1 MSGTSHGTGF
11 REHALLVSRFLR
23 SPATIGAVAA
33 SSRTMARRMVEHLPA
48 DRPLRIVE
56 LGPGTGPF
64 TNAIVGR
71 VHRDSR
77 ILAIDRERTF
87 VEWVRERWPSVEC
100 VLASAEHLEELLAG
114 RGLGAIDHVISG
126 LPFASLPLAMT
137 RRILDSLARTLRP
150 AGTFTTFQYAHAF
163 GLKSA
168 RLFRSQMDERMG
180 GPPHRHL
187 VWKNFPPAYVL
198 TWTRRTSSSATTS
211 APVMSMTA
219 SGAGSRDTA
228 SSASRQR
235 PAKSAS

>member
-1 MSGTSHGTGF
+1 VADLTNGNGL
-11 REHALLVSRFLR
+11 REHVLLFSRFLR
-23 SPATIGAVAA
+23 NPRTVGALAP
-33 SSRTMARRMVEHLPA
+33 SSRALARAMVADLP
-48 DRPLRIVE
+48 PHSPVVVE
-56 LGPGTGPF
+56 LGPGTGAF
-64 TNAIVGR
+64 TGAIVDR
-71 VHRDSR
+71 
-77 ILAIDRERTF
+77 LAPDARFLAVDIEPAF
-87 VEWVRERWPSVEC
+87 VKSICERWPSVEC

-114 RGLGAIDHVISG
+114 RGLDAIDHVISG

-219 SGAGSRDTA
+219 SGAGRRDTE